1 MTVEQN
7 FNANVIN
14 LMGLFYR
21 KGNRIDPKHLT
32 SLSNVWLWQSKWKKN
47 FCEKI
52 LYLNHSVD
60 LSDQPENVKLSHFL
74 RKPS

>member
-14 LMGLFYR
+14 LMGLSYR

-32 SLSNVWLWQSKWKKN
+32 SLNNVWLWQSKWKKI
-47 FCEKI
+47 FSKTI

-60 LSDQPENVKLSHFL
+60 LSDQSKNVKLSDFL
-74 RKPS
+74 RNPS